1 MLISGEG
8 EEQLLHTLELILRI
22 IAVTG
27 HRPLTAAIVHRGQVV
42 QTVEL
47 DRLTE
52 EMTVTVEGDYH
63 LTILLDRDGV
73 RVAESDCPG
82 QDCVHTGTITRAG
95 QSIVCLPEQVVV
107 QLTGVV
113 AAPTRCWDR
122 RGGMKISTRQVA
134 MCAMLTAL
142 ALGLST
148 LENLFPV
155 TLFIPLPGVKLGLA
169 NIVTVFAL
177 YQLGAAPALCILV
190 ARCLLGSLFA
200 GNASALLFSLLGGVL
215 AMLVMM
221 ALTRLRGLSVYG
233 VSIGGAAAHNIGQ
246 MAAALITLGN
256 TAVLGYL
263 PFLLAVS
270 LFTGALTGFVSALL
284 LRAMSHVKLSHGRSA
299 DNG

>member
-1 MLISGEG
+1 MRMRASSPELRPTWWDGLAAAIVAALAIFTAAWYYGGLARSG
-8 EEQLLHTLELILRI
+8 
-22 IAVTG
+22 
-27 HRPLTAAIVHRGQVV
+27 PLTAAIVHRGQVV

-82 QDCVHTGTITRAG
+82 QDRAL
-95 QSIVCLPEQVVV
+95 SACRSRWWCSLPAVVA
-107 QLTGVV
+107 

-122 RGGMKISTRQVA
+122 RGGMKISTRQLA
-134 MCAMLTAL
+134 LCAVLTAL

-155 TLFIPLPGVKLGLA
+155 TLVIPLPGVKLGLA

-177 YQLGAAPALCILV
+177 YQLGPLPALCILA

-200 GNASALLFSLLGGVL
+200 GNASALLFSLLGGTL
-215 AMLVMM
+215 AMLVML
-221 ALTRLRGLSVYG
+221 ALSRLPGLSVYG
-233 VSIGGAAAHNIGQ
+233 VSIGGAAGHNIGQ

-263 PFLLAVS
+263 PFLLVVS

-284 LRAMSHVKLSHGRSA
+284 LRAISHVKLSH
-299 DNG
+299 